1 MSRLSNARWIWLG
14 IAAAALL
21 GPIGYWQYRV
31 HNRPP
36 EVQYKTAAVERRHI
50 VARVTASGTL
60 SAIVTVQVGT
70 QVSGRIQ
77 KLYAD
82 FNSPVKQGELVAKID
97 EALFVA
103 AVQQAQANHQ
113 SAVAGVTT
121 AEANA
126 LNADRQYARTKALH
140 DQNLAAQADLD
151 TAEANVATAHASID
165 AAKAGV
171 AQAAA
176 SL

>member
-77 KLYAD
+77 KLFAD
-82 FNSPVKQGELVAKID
+82 FNSTVTKGELVAKID
-97 EALFVA
+97 PALFEA
-103 AVQQAQANHQ
+103 SVQQAQANYM
-113 SAVAGVTT
+113 AAKAGVIT
-121 AEANA
+121 AQASA
-126 LNADRQYARTKALH
+126 LAADKQYSRTKALH

-151 TAEANVATAHASID
+151 TAEANVATSHSAIE
-165 AAKAGV
+165 AAKASV
-171 AQAAA
+171 AQ
-176 SL
+176 SLA